1 MSDKSKPVSS
11 GNVKRVFQNCYD
23 LSARE
28 ILLGGVE
35 GKVKATV
42 CYIDGL
48 VSGITVADTIIR
60 PATTKERFAFAELES
75 EAIELILKGGVYSY
89 TAILRTDLNDVIDDM
104 LNGFCAVIFDAA
116 GAAVTFEVRSP
127 DKRSID
133 EPKEEKV
140 VKGSKDVFIEIL
152 RTNTMQVRRKLRN
165 PNLRLKQ
172 VTVGATSKTSM
183 VIAYIEGYT
192 NMKYVEEMERR
203 LKNANFDSAVT
214 AASVE
219 EHIYDKPSSMFPQML
234 RTERPDR
241 FCMNLLEG
249 RVGLL
254 IDGLPMGY
262 LAPGTFSQFY
272 KVPDDNAKHYIVASA
287 MTLLRYASVIIALLL
302 PAFYVAVVMYHQEM
316 LPPKLL
322 VSIIE
327 SRKSVPFPSAIEVL
341 GMLMAFE
348 LLQEAGLRLPNT
360 IGQTVSI
367 IGALIVG
374 QSAVEAKVISPVV
387 VIVIALSGI
396 ASYTVPD
403 QDMSAAIRVHRFI
416 LVLTAIAAGL
426 YGVVLGFTTLIYNM
440 CSMESFGVSYMEPFA
455 GGKGKRLRE
464 LLRLPLTKTQHM
476 DPELRSLSNIT
487 RTRF

>member
-1 MSDKSKPVSS
+1 MNENKNGVTSEAIRKTF
-11 GNVKRVFQNCYD
+11 RNCYD
-23 LSARE
+23 FSVRE
-28 ILLGGVE
+28 IAIGGE
-35 GKVKATV
+35 NGTIMATV

-48 VSGITVADTIIR
+48 VSGTTVAETIIK
-60 PATTKERFAFAELES
+60 PATNKARFSGIELES
-75 EAIELILKGGVYSY
+75 DAIEHFMRGGVYSY
-89 TAILRTDLNDVIDDM
+89 TSILRTVLDDVIDDM
-104 LNGFCAVIFDAA
+104 LCGFCAVIFDAA
-116 GAAVTFEVRSP
+116 QAAVTFEVRSP

-140 VKGSKDVFIEIL
+140 VKGSKDVFIEVI
-152 RTNTMQVRRKLRN
+152 RTNTMLVRRKLRN

-172 VTVGATSKTSM
+172 VTVGKTSKATL

-192 NMKYVEEMERR
+192 NMKFVEELEHR
-203 LKNANFDSAVT
+203 LNKSDFDSVIS

-219 EHIYDKPSSMFPQML
+219 EHISDRPKSVFPKML

-262 LAPGTFSQFY
+262 LVPGTFSQFF

-287 MTLLRYASVIIALLL
+287 MSILRYAALLLALLL
-302 PAFYVAVVMYHQEM
+302 PALYVAVVMYHQEM
-316 LPPKLL
+316 LPTKLL
-322 VSIIE
+322 MSIID
-327 SRKSVPFPSAIEVL
+327 SRKAVPFPSALEVL
-341 GMLMAFE
+341 GMLAAFE

-403 QDMSAAIRVHRFI
+403 QDMSAALRIHRFI
-416 LVLTAIAAGL
+416 LVIAAIAAGL
-426 YGVVLGFTTLIYNM
+426 FGVVIMFSVLIYSM
-440 CSMESFGVSYMEPFA
+440 CAMESFGISYMEPFA
-455 GGKGKRLRE
+455 GGKASKAYEILK
-464 LLRLPLTKTQHM
+464 LPVTKTEHQ
-476 DPELRSLSNIT
+476 DPELREDQK
-487 RTRF
+487 

>member
-1 MSDKSKPVSS
+1 MKESKNCVTAKK
-11 GNVKRVFQNCYD
+11 VKEIFQNCYD
-23 LSARE
+23 FSSRE
-28 ILLGGVE
+28 ILIGGAE
-35 GKVKATV
+35 SKVKATV

-48 VSGITVADTIIR
+48 VSGNAVAETIIR
-60 PATTKERFAFAELES
+60 PATEKERFKQIEMES
-75 EAIELILKGGVYSY
+75 EAIQLFLSGVVYSY
-89 TAILRTDLNDVIDDM
+89 AAILRTDLGQVADDM
-104 LNGFCAVIFDAA
+104 LNGFCAVVFDTAQ
-116 GAAVTFEVRSP
+116 AAVTFEVRSP

-152 RTNTMQVRRKLRN
+152 RTNTMQIRRKLRN

-172 VTVGATSKTSM
+172 ITVGNTTKTAL
-183 VIAYIEGYT
+183 VIAYIDGYT
-192 NMKYVEEMERR
+192 NMKYVEEMEKR
-203 LKNANFDSAVT
+203 LKNADFDSVLS
-214 AASVE
+214 AASIE
-219 EHIYDKPSSMFPQML
+219 EYITDRPRSVFPQL
-234 RTERPDR
+234 LITERPDR

-287 MTLLRYASVIIALLL
+287 MTVLRYIAVLLALIL
-302 PAFYVAVVMYHQEM
+302 PALYVAVVMYHQEM
-316 LPPKLL
+316 FPSKLL
-322 VSIIE
+322 MSIID
-327 SRKSVPFPSAIEVL
+327 SRKAVPFPSALEVL
-341 GMLMAFE
+341 GMLAAFE

-396 ASYTVPD
+396 ASYTIPN
-403 QDMSAAIRVHRFI
+403 QDMSAAVRIYRFL
-416 LVLTAIAAGL
+416 LVLSAIAAGL
-426 YGVVLGFTTLIYNM
+426 YGVVIGVTALIYSM

-455 GGKGKRLRE
+455 GGKNRKARE
-464 LLRLPLTKTQHM
+464 LLRLPLAKTSHM
-476 DPELRSLSNIT
+476 DPELRGDKK
-487 RTRF
+487 

>member
-1 MSDKSKPVSS
+1 MNGEKSGVTAEKIKKTFV
-11 GNVKRVFQNCYD
+11 NCYD
-23 LSARE
+23 LSVRKIA
-28 ILLGGVE
+28 IGGAESPVM
-35 GKVKATV
+35 ATV
-42 CYIDGL
+42 CYLDGL
-48 VSGITVADTIIR
+48 VSGNTVAETILR
-60 PATTKERFAFAELES
+60 PATDKERFSGIELES
-75 EAIELILKGGVYSY
+75 EAIEIFMNGGVYSY
-89 TAILRTDLNDVIDDM
+89 TAVLRTELKDVIDDM
-104 LNGFCAVIFDAA
+104 LCGFCAVIFDAA
-116 GAAVTFEVRSP
+116 EAAVTFEVRSP

-140 VKGSKDVFIEIL
+140 VKGSKDVFIEVI
-152 RTNTMQVRRKLRN
+152 RTNTMLVRRKLRN
-165 PNLRLKQ
+165 RNLRLKQ
-172 VTVGATSKTSM
+172 LTVGSTSKTSL
-183 VIAYIEGYT
+183 VIAYIDGYT
-192 NMKYVEEMERR
+192 NMAFVKELEDR
-203 LKNANFDSAVT
+203 LNRAEFDSVIS
-214 AASVE
+214 AASIE
-219 EHIYDKPSSMFPQML
+219 EHISDRPRSVFPKML

-262 LAPGTFSQFY
+262 LIPGTFSQFF

-287 MTLLRYASVIIALLL
+287 MTVLRYAAVILALLL

-327 SRKSVPFPSAIEVL
+327 SRQAVPFPSALEVL
-341 GMLMAFE
+341 GMLAAFE

-403 QDMSAAIRVHRFI
+403 QDMSAAIRIYRFI
-416 LVLTAIAAGL
+416 IVMAAIAAGL
-426 YGVVLGFTTLIYNM
+426 YGVVMVFTGIIYSM
-440 CSMESFGVSYMEPFA
+440 CSMESFGISYMEPFA
-455 GGKGKRLRE
+455 GSKGSKIRE
-464 LLRLPLTKTQHM
+464 ILKVPVTKTEHQ
-476 DPELRSLSNIT
+476 DPQLR
-487 RTRF
+487 RYKR